1 MDKEKRRARQLKK
14 IAQMRIFDDTLMSAV
29 FDDQTEETAYLI
41 NTVLGRDDIIVDSAK
56 TQFFIANVYGH
67 TVHLDVLAHDVSGTA
82 YHAEVQREMAQS
94 SVQRARFDAA
104 MVDTTLLKRGEDYE
118 TLPDRYTIFITEKD
132 KFEAG
137 LPVYEAENKITQLDN
152 RPLGDG
158 GHIVYVNGEYQDTT
172 TPIGQ
177 LMHDFMCVDPKDI
190 INPLLRERVNMLK
203 NTERGNDKVCKLMD
217 EFVTEE
223 IMEEKMDLARDE
235 IARGELTLEQISR
248 VLRLPLDIVKELAK
262 EPA

>member
-1 MDKEKRRARQLKK
+1 MDNEKRRARQLRK
-14 IAQMRIFDDTLMSAV
+14 IAQMRLFDDTFMSAV
-29 FDDQTEETAYLI
+29 FDDQKEETAYLI

-56 TQFFIANVYGH
+56 TQFFIANIYGH
-67 TVHLDVLAHDVSGTA
+67 TVHLDVLAHDTGGTA
-82 YHAEVQREMAQS
+82 YHVEVQRDMARS
-94 SVQRARFDAA
+94 SVQWARFDAA
-104 MVDTTLLKRGEDYE
+104 LVDSTLLKRGEDYE
-118 TLPDRYTIFITEKD
+118 TLPDRYTVFITEKD

-137 LPVYEAENKITQLDN
+137 LPVYEAENTIRQLDHL
-152 RPLGDG
+152 PLGDG
-158 GHIVYVNGEYQDTT
+158 GHILYVNGEYQDTT

>member
-1 MDKEKRRARQLKK
+1 M
-14 IAQMRIFDDTLMSAV
+14 FDDTFMSAV

-41 NTVLGRDDIIVDSAK
+41 NTVLGRNDIIVDSAN

-67 TVHLDVLAHDVSGTA
+67 TVHLDVFAHDVSGTA
-82 YHAEVQREMAQS
+82 YHAEVQRDMAQS

-118 TLPDRYTIFITEKD
+118 TIPDRYTIFITEKD

-158 GHIVYVNGEYQDTT
+158 GHIVYVNGEYQDIN

-190 INPLLRERVNMLK
+190 INPLLRERVDLLK
-203 NTERGNDKVCKLMD
+203 NTERGQDEVCKIME

-223 IMEEKMDLARDE
+223 KIDMAKDA
-235 IARGELTLEQISR
+235 IVAGELTFEQIAR
-248 VLRLPLDIVKELAK
+248 YFRLPMEVVNELAK
-262 EPA
+262 ESA